1 VKEHASEKRGRLVKV
16 VLSHFNLFARC
27 HSKPAEESA
36 TSQIDQDAT
45 RPLAH
50 GGDLAGD
57 NEHAYFTVS
66 LSACSPVIAEFRT
79 HASIL

>member
-1 VKEHASEKRGRLVKV
+1 VKEHASEKRGRLVEV
-16 VLSHFNLFARC
+16 VLSHFNLYARC
-27 HSKPAEESA
+27 HSKLAEEPA

-57 NEHAYFTVS
+57 NEHAYFNSQLVRVFTG
-66 LSACSPVIAEFRT
+66 R
-79 HASIL
+79 